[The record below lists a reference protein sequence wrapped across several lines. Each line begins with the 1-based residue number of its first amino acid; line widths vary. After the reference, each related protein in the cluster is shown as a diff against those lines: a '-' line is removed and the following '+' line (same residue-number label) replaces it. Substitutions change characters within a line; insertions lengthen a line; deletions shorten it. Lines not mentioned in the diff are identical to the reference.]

1 MSRRILTPGGR
12 WETVMTIKFLD
23 CEASSLDADS
33 WPVEVGLAWLAE
45 GRIEARSSLI
55 RPDPSW
61 SMQAWSPASAAVH
74 GIPLAELRQAPPAPE
89 VARWVAGIVG
99 DATLVS
105 DAPEWD
111 GRWLARLYETADG
124 LRLPLVRDFDMMVA
138 ARCDMAATRRVY
150 AALDAIP
157 APHRAGPDAARLAR
171 AWAAGVEDGR

>member
-1 MSRRILTPGGR
+1 MI
-12 WETVMTIKFLD
+12 VFLD
-23 CEASSLDADS
+23 LEASSLDADS
-33 WPVEVGLAWLAE
+33 WPVEVGMAWPVE
-45 GRIEARSSLI
+45 GRLEVRSSLI

-61 SMQAWSPASAAVH
+61 SRRAWSPASAQVH

-111 GRWLARLYETADG
+111 GRWLARLYETEGG
-124 LRLPLVRDFDMMVA
+124 LILPLVRDFDVLVA
-138 ARCDMAATRRVY
+138 AHCDMAATRRVY
-150 AALDAIP
+150 AALDRIP

-171 AWAAGVEDGR
+171 AWAAGLEDGR